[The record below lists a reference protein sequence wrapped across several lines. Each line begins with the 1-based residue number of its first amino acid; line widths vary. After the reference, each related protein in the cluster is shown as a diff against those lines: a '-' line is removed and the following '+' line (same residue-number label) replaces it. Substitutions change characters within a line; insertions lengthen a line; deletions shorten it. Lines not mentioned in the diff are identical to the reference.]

1 MAQFIQNWLVAV
13 DDSVTSSW
21 AFNYATT
28 MMDKHNSQLFILNV
42 HDEPTAMY
50 AGYAAPDLLTRL
62 AEVEDL
68 RAKKILVH
76 YGLKAQSLGIKFTMM
91 KGTDSNAGELIC
103 QTIKRYNIKQ
113 VVTGRREVGEF
124 KRFVTGSTSKYIM
137 ENADDCNVT
146 IVKTPIGSEFDQNQ
160 IMGEKADLITLIH
173 QIEEVEAQRK
183 TIVERVVE
191 TKDRVVEGVTE
202 TKDRVVAGVTETV
215 NPIKDKIVEGA
226 NVVKEGVIGVVAGA
240 AETKDRVVA
249 GVTETKDRVVA
260 GVTETKDKLVEG
272 ATVVREESARVIDEV
287 KLATER
293 AALEAKVASE
303 CIADEAKH
311 VNLEAKIGKD
321 RMKERLVDIFAFKE
335 DKSASAHLEQK
346 VDVGQQTKE
355 VQIEVTK
362 ITIQNPK

>member
-1 MAQFIQNWLVAV
+1 
-13 DDSVTSSW
+13 
-21 AFNYATT
+21 
-28 MMDKHNSQLFILNV
+28 
-42 HDEPTAMY
+42 MY

-113 VVTGRREVGEF
+113 VVTGRREIGEF

-146 IVKTPIGSEFDQNQ
+146 IVKTPIGSDFDQNK

-183 TIVERVVE
+183 TIAERVVE
-191 TKDRVVEGVTE
+191 TKDSVVAGVAE

-215 NPIKDKIVEGA
+215 SPIKDKIVEGA
-226 NVVKEGVIGVVAGA
+226 NVVKEGVT
-240 AETKDRVVA
+240 ETKDKLVA

-287 KLATER
+287 KLASER
-293 AALEAKVASE
+293 AALEARVASE
-303 CIADEAKH
+303 CIAEEAKH

-321 RMKERLVDIFAFKE
+321 RMKERLVDIFAFKD
-335 DKSASAHLEQK
+335 DKSSEAHLQQK
-346 VDVGQQTKE
+346 TDVGQQTKE

>member
-1 MAQFIQNWLVAV
+1 
-13 DDSVTSSW
+13 
-21 AFNYATT
+21 
-28 MMDKHNSQLFILNV
+28 MMDKHNGQLFILNV
-42 HDEPTAMY
+42 HDEPTALY

-113 VVTGRREVGEF
+113 VVTGRREIGEF

-146 IVKTPIGSEFDQNQ
+146 IVKTPIGSDFDQNQ

-173 QIEEVEAQRK
+173 QIEDVEAQRK
-183 TIVERVVE
+183 TIAERVVE

-202 TKDRVVAGVTETV
+202 TKDKIVAGVTET
-215 NPIKDKIVEGA
+215 KDKIVEGA
-226 NVVKEGVIGVVAGA
+226 NVVKEGVT
-240 AETKDRVVA
+240 ETKDRVVA

-287 KLATER
+287 KLASER

-321 RMKERLVDIFAFKE
+321 RMKERLVDIFAFKD
-335 DKSASAHLEQK
+335 DKKSSEAHLQQK
-346 VDVGQQTKE
+346 VDVGQQKKE

>member
-13 DDSVTSSW
+13 DDSITASW
-21 AFNYATT
+21 AFSYATT
-28 MMDKHNSQLFILNV
+28 MMDKHNGHLFILNV
-42 HDEPTAMY
+42 HDEPTAIY
-50 AGYAAPDLLTRL
+50 GGYAAPDLLNRL
-62 AEVEDL
+62 VEVEEL

-76 YGLKAQSLGIKFTMM
+76 YGLKAQHLGLRFTMM

-103 QTIKRYNIKQ
+103 QTIKLYNIKQ
-113 VVTGRREVGEF
+113 VVTGRREIGEF

-146 IVKTPIGSEFDQNQ
+146 IVKTPIGAEFDQNI

-173 QIEEVEAQRK
+173 QIEDVESEKK
-183 TIVERVVE
+183 TISERI
-191 TKDRVVEGVTE
+191 VEGVTE
-202 TKDRVVAGVTETV
+202 TKDKIVVGATET
-215 NPIKDKIVEGA
+215 KDKIVEG
-226 NVVKEGVIGVVAGA
+226 VT
-240 AETKDRVVA
+240 ETKDKIVV
-249 GVTETKDRVVA
+249 GVTETKDKLIETKDRIVE

-272 ATVVREESARVIDEV
+272 ATVVREESKRVIDEAR
-287 KLATER
+287 LATER
-293 AALEAKVASE
+293 ATLEAKVASD
-303 CIADEAKH
+303 CIANEAKH

-335 DKSASAHLEQK
+335 DKKIEVDLHQK
-346 VDVGQQTKE
+346 KFEEGQQTKE

>member
-13 DDSVTSSW
+13 DDSVTASW
-21 AFNYATT
+21 AFSYATT
-28 MMDKHNSQLFILNV
+28 MMDRQNGHLYILNV

-50 AGYAAPDLLTRL
+50 AGYAAPDLLSRL

-76 YGLKAQSLGIKFTMM
+76 YGLKAQSLGLKFTMM

-103 QTIKRYNIKQ
+103 QTIKQYNIKQ
-113 VVTGRREVGEF
+113 VVTGRREIGEF

-137 ENADDCNVT
+137 ENAEDCNVT
-146 IVKTPIGSEFDQNQ
+146 IVKTPVGISEFDQNS

-173 QIEEVEAQRK
+173 QIEDVETQKK
-183 TIVERVVE
+183 TITERM
-191 TKDRVVEGVTE
+191 VEGVTE
-202 TKDRVVAGVTETV
+202 TKDRLVVGVTETV
-215 NPIKDKIVEGA
+215 KPISDRFVVGVTETKDKIVG
-226 NVVKEGVIGVVAGA
+226 
-240 AETKDRVVA
+240 
-249 GVTETKDRVVA
+249 GVTETKDRIVE

-272 ATVVREESARVIDEV
+272 ATIIREESARVIDEA

-293 AALEAKVASE
+293 AALEAKVATE
-303 CIADEAKH
+303 CIADEAKR

-321 RMKERLVDIFAFKE
+321 RMRERLVDVFQFKE
-335 DKSASAHLEQK
+335 EKKTEEHQLNLHQEQ
-346 VDVGQQTKE
+346 QQQHQQRE

>member
-13 DDSVTSSW
+13 DDSVTASW
-21 AFNYATT
+21 AFSYATT
-28 MMDKHNSQLFILNV
+28 MMDKQNGHLFILNV

-50 AGYAAPDLLTRL
+50 AGYAAPDLLSRL

-76 YGLKAQSLGIKFTMM
+76 YGLKAQHMGIKFTMM

-113 VVTGRREVGEF
+113 VVTGRREIGEF

-137 ENADDCNVT
+137 ENAEDCNVT
-146 IVKTPIGSEFDQNQ
+146 IVKTPVGPDFDQTH

-173 QIEEVEAQRK
+173 QIEEVEAERK
-183 TIVERVVE
+183 TIPERIAEGAKETKDKIVEGVTETKDKIVEGVTETVNPIKEKIVVGVTE
-191 TKDRVVEGVTE
+191 TKDRIVEGVTE
-202 TKDRVVAGVTETV
+202 TKDR
-215 NPIKDKIVEGA
+215 IVE
-226 NVVKEGVIGVVAGA
+226 
-240 AETKDRVVA
+240 
-249 GVTETKDRVVA
+249 

-272 ATVVREESARVIDEV
+272 ATVVREESKRVIDEAR
-287 KLATER
+287 LATER
-293 AALEAKVASE
+293 ATLEAKVAKD
-303 CIADEAKH
+303 CIMDEAKH

-321 RMKERLVDIFAFKE
+321 RMKERLVDIFAFKDDKNTPGGDVHKIEE
-335 DKSASAHLEQK
+335 DKK
-346 VDVGQQTKE
+346 TKE

>member
-13 DDSVTSSW
+13 DDSITASFS
-21 AFNYATT
+21 YATT
-28 MMDKHNSQLFILNV
+28 MMDKHNGHLFILNV
-42 HDEPTAMY
+42 HDEPAAMY

-76 YGLKAQSLGIKFTMM
+76 YGLKAQHLGLKFTMM
-91 KGTDSNAGELIC
+91 KGTDSNAGELVC

-113 VVTGRREVGEF
+113 VVTGRREIGEF

-146 IVKTPIGSEFDQNQ
+146 IVKTPIGAEFDQNL

-173 QIEEVEAQRK
+173 QIEDVESDKK
-183 TIVERVVE
+183 TISERI
-191 TKDRVVEGVTE
+191 VEGVTE
-202 TKDRVVAGVTETV
+202 TKDKLVET
-215 NPIKDKIVEGA
+215 KEKIVVGA
-226 NVVKEGVIGVVAGA
+226 T
-240 AETKDRVVA
+240 ETKDNIVA
-249 GVTETKDRVVA
+249 GVTETKDKIVVGVA
-260 GVTETKDKLVEG
+260 ETKDKLVETKDRIVVGVTETKDKLVEG
-272 ATVVREESARVIDEV
+272 ATIVRDESKRVIDEAR
-287 KLATER
+287 LATER

-303 CIADEAKH
+303 CIANEAKH

-321 RMKERLVDIFAFKE
+321 RMKERLVDVFAFKE
-335 DKSASAHLEQK
+335 DKKTEVDLQHNIKLEQ
-346 VDVGQQTKE
+346 GQQTKE

>member
-1 MAQFIQNWLVAV
+1 
-13 DDSVTSSW
+13 
-21 AFNYATT
+21 
-28 MMDKHNSQLFILNV
+28 
-42 HDEPTAMY
+42 MY

-76 YGLKAQSLGIKFTMM
+76 YGLKAQHLGLRFTMM

-113 VVTGRREVGEF
+113 VVTGRREIGEF

-146 IVKTPIGSEFDQNQ
+146 IVKTPIGAEFDQNI

-173 QIEEVEAQRK
+173 QIEDVESEKK
-183 TIVERVVE
+183 TISERI
-191 TKDRVVEGVTE
+191 VEGVTE
-202 TKDRVVAGVTETV
+202 TKD
-215 NPIKDKIVEGA
+215 KIVVGA
-226 NVVKEGVIGVVAGA
+226 T
-240 AETKDRVVA
+240 ETKDKFVE
-249 GVTETKDRVVA
+249 GVTETKDKIVVGA
-260 GVTETKDKLVEG
+260 TETKDKIVVGATETKDKIVVGVTETKDKLVETKDRIVEGVTETKDKLVEG
-272 ATVVREESARVIDEV
+272 ATIVRDESKRVIDEAR
-287 KLATER
+287 LATER
-293 AALEAKVASE
+293 ATLEAKVASE
-303 CIADEAKH
+303 CIANEAKH

-335 DKSASAHLEQK
+335 DKKTE
-346 VDVGQQTKE
+346 VDLQQTKKFEEGQQQTKE

>member
-1 MAQFIQNWLVAV
+1 
-13 DDSVTSSW
+13 
-21 AFNYATT
+21 
-28 MMDKHNSQLFILNV
+28 
-42 HDEPTAMY
+42 MY

-76 YGLKAQSLGIKFTMM
+76 YGLKAQHLGLKFTMM
-91 KGTDSNAGELIC
+91 KGNDSNAGELIC

-113 VVTGRREVGEF
+113 VVTGRREIGEF

-137 ENADDCNVT
+137 ENADDCNIT
-146 IVKTPIGSEFDQNQ
+146 IVKTPIGAEFDQNI

-173 QIEEVEAQRK
+173 QIEDVESEKK
-183 TIVERVVE
+183 TISERI
-191 TKDRVVEGVTE
+191 VEGVTE
-202 TKDRVVAGVTETV
+202 TKDKIVVGATET
-215 NPIKDKIVEGA
+215 KDKIVEG
-226 NVVKEGVIGVVAGA
+226 VT
-240 AETKDRVVA
+240 ETKDKIVVGA
-249 GVTETKDRVVA
+249 TETKDKIVVGVTETKDKLVETKDRIVE

-272 ATVVREESARVIDEV
+272 ATIVRDESKRVIDEAR
-287 KLATER
+287 LATER

-303 CIADEAKH
+303 CIANEAKH

-321 RMKERLVDIFAFKE
+321 RMKERLVDVFAFKE
-335 DKSASAHLEQK
+335 DKKTEVDLQHKKLEE
-346 VDVGQQTKE
+346 GQQTKE

>member
-1 MAQFIQNWLVAV
+1 
-13 DDSVTSSW
+13 
-21 AFNYATT
+21 
-28 MMDKHNSQLFILNV
+28 MMDKQNGHLFILNV

-76 YGLKAQSLGIKFTMM
+76 YGLKAQHIGIKFTMM

-113 VVTGRREVGEF
+113 VVTGRREIGEF

-137 ENADDCNVT
+137 ENAEDCNVT
-146 IVKTPIGSEFDQNQ
+146 IVKTPVGPEFDQNH

-173 QIEEVEAQRK
+173 QIEEVEAERK
-183 TIVERVVE
+183 TIPERITEGATE
-191 TKDRVVEGVTE
+191 TKDRIVVGVTETKDKLVETVTPIKEKITETKDRIVEGVTE
-202 TKDRVVAGVTETV
+202 TKDR
-215 NPIKDKIVEGA
+215 IVE
-226 NVVKEGVIGVVAGA
+226 
-240 AETKDRVVA
+240 
-249 GVTETKDRVVA
+249 

-272 ATVVREESARVIDEV
+272 ATVIREESKRVIDEAR
-287 KLATER
+287 LATER
-293 AALEAKVASE
+293 ATLEAKVAKD
-303 CIADEAKH
+303 CIVDEAKH

-321 RMKERLVDIFAFKE
+321 RMRERLVDIFAFKDDKNTAGGDHVHKIEE
-335 DKSASAHLEQK
+335 DSQK
-346 VDVGQQTKE
+346 TKE

>member
-28 MMDKHNSQLFILNV
+28 MMDKHSGQLFILNV

-50 AGYAAPDLLTRL
+50 AGYAAPDLLIRL

-91 KGTDSNAGELIC
+91 KATDSNAGELIC
-103 QTIKRYNIKQ
+103 QTIKKYNIKQ

-137 ENADDCNVT
+137 ENAEDCNVT
-146 IVKTPIGSEFDQNQ
+146 IVKTPIGGSDFDQNR

-173 QIEEVEAQRK
+173 QIEEVESQKK
-183 TIVERVVE
+183 TITERM
-191 TKDRVVEGVTE
+191 VEGVTE
-202 TKDRVVAGVTETV
+202 TKDKIVVGVTDTM
-215 NPIKDKIVEGA
+215 NPIKDKIVEQA
-226 NVVKEGVIGVVAGA
+226 NVAKDAVV
-240 AETKDRVVA
+240 
-249 GVTETKDRVVA
+249 ETKDRVVA
-260 GVTETKDKLVEG
+260 GVTETKDKLVETKDRVVAGVTETKDKIVEG
-272 ATVVREESARVIDEV
+272 ATVIREESARVIDEV

-293 AALEAKVASE
+293 ATLEAKVASE

-335 DKSASAHLEQK
+335 EDKKISEGDHSQK
-346 VDVGQQTKE
+346 VEVGQQTKE

>member
-13 DDSVTSSW
+13 DDSVTASW
-21 AFNYATT
+21 AFSYATS
-28 MMDKHNSQLFILNV
+28 MMDKQNGHLFILNV

-76 YGLKAQSLGIKFTMM
+76 YGLKAQHIGIKFTMM

-113 VVTGRREVGEF
+113 VVTGRREIGEF

-137 ENADDCNVT
+137 ENAEDCNVT
-146 IVKTPIGSEFDQNQ
+146 IVKTPVGPEFDQNH

-173 QIEEVEAQRK
+173 QIEEVEAERK
-183 TIVERVVE
+183 TISERISEGATE
-191 TKDRVVEGVTE
+191 TKDRIVEGVTETKDKLVETVTPIKEKITETKDRIVEGVTE
-202 TKDRVVAGVTETV
+202 TKDR
-215 NPIKDKIVEGA
+215 IVE
-226 NVVKEGVIGVVAGA
+226 
-240 AETKDRVVA
+240 
-249 GVTETKDRVVA
+249 

-272 ATVVREESARVIDEV
+272 ATVVREESKRVIDEAR
-287 KLATER
+287 LASER
-293 AALEAKVASE
+293 AALEAKVAKD
-303 CIADEAKH
+303 CIVDEAKH

-321 RMKERLVDIFAFKE
+321 RIRERLVDVFAFKD
-335 DKSASAHLEQK
+335 DKNTAGGDHVHKIEEEHK
-346 VDVGQQTKE
+346 TKD

>member
-1 MAQFIQNWLVAV
+1 
-13 DDSVTSSW
+13 
-21 AFNYATT
+21 
-28 MMDKHNSQLFILNV
+28 MMDRHNGHLFILNV

-50 AGYAAPDLLTRL
+50 AGYAAPDLLVRL

-76 YGLKAQSLGIKFTMM
+76 YGLKAQQLGLKFTMM

-113 VVTGRREVGEF
+113 VVTGRREIGEF

-146 IVKTPIGSEFDQNQ
+146 IVKTPVGAEFDQNI

-173 QIEEVEAQRK
+173 QIEDVESETK
-183 TIVERVVE
+183 TISERI
-191 TKDRVVEGVTE
+191 VEGVTE
-202 TKDRVVAGVTETV
+202 TKDKIVVGATET
-215 NPIKDKIVEGA
+215 KDKIVEG
-226 NVVKEGVIGVVAGA
+226 VT
-240 AETKDRVVA
+240 ETKDKIVVGA
-249 GVTETKDRVVA
+249 TETKDKIVVGVTETKDKLVETKDRIVE

-272 ATVVREESARVIDEV
+272 ATIVRDESKRVIDEAR
-287 KLATER
+287 LATER

-303 CIADEAKH
+303 CIANEAKH

-321 RMKERLVDIFAFKE
+321 RMKERLVDVFAFKE
-335 DKSASAHLEQK
+335 DKKTEVDLQVHKKLEE
-346 VDVGQQTKE
+346 GQQTKE